1 MARLIRMDGT
11 GHSTLAEWTTQD
23 DAAFQS
29 AVEEFR
35 GQLEMG
41 YIGTVPDGPGK
52 AVLPRARGRPKMK
65 EARGRQRTG
74 TDLAPAPAL
83 DPEGRHEQRT
93 EAAWVQFCGLDHLL
107 CLYASGGHG

>member
-23 DAAFQS
+23 DDAFAA

-35 GQLEMG
+35 GQLELG

-52 AVLPRARGRPKMK
+52 ASQVRELPREADMVILRRPI
-65 EARGRQRTG
+65 A
-74 TDLAPAPAL
+74 
-83 DPEGRHEQRT
+83 
-93 EAAWVQFCGLDHLL
+93 
-107 CLYASGGHG
+107 GG